1 MTNCSFLI
9 QSPELIC
16 VEKMIG
22 KYRLSG
28 SPTHAQNLDCA
39 EICFV
44 KDGQGEAV
52 LSKKNYPVQ
61 KGDFIVCNP
70 FIVYEDIFPVGN
82 QLQLFFILIKN
93 VHIIGKQK
101 GHLIGPNES
110 PVIRLYEKFDLIN
123 SIFECVLNEYQEK
136 KFGYNEIISS
146 LLQTL
151 IALLLR
157 YNNSEINTQLSSI
170 SHQIKNYIESN
181 YNKDLSLTELSNLVF
196 VSPYHLA
203 HIFKQE
209 VSVSPIQYLINCRI
223 NEAKKLLK
231 YSNQSVSEIAS
242 SVGYPNSNYFNLLFT
257 KMVGKNPGKYKK
269 NPSEEI

>member
-1 MTNCSFLI
+1 M
-9 QSPELIC
+9 
-16 VEKMIG
+16 
-22 KYRLSG
+22 
-28 SPTHAQNLDCA
+28 
-39 EICFV
+39 
-44 KDGQGEAV
+44 
-52 LSKKNYPVQ
+52 
-61 KGDFIVCNP
+61 
-70 FIVYEDIFPVGN
+70 
-82 QLQLFFILIKN
+82 
-93 VHIIGKQK
+93 
-101 GHLIGPNES
+101 IGPNES

-157 YNNSEINTQLSSI
+157 FNNSEINTQLSSI
-170 SHQIKNYIESN
+170 SLQIKNYIESN
-181 YNKDLSLTELSNLVF
+181 YNKDLSLAGLSNLVF
-196 VSPYHLA
+196 VNPYHLA

-209 VSVSPIQYLINCRI
+209 VGVAPIQYLINCRI

-257 KMVGKNPGKYKK
+257 KIVGKNPGKYKK